1 MAESKNEKRSCP
13 CGGSFLLKH
22 KAEHY
27 RCAKHRAYVNGDASI
42 IGISE
47 DVTKKR
53 YRVKFS
59 RKGLLVADCDSV
71 KRFPYGTSCRPREV
85 ALAEAIA
92 WRTALFEKYLR
103 PDLAIPDGG
112 TGAL

>member
-1 MAESKNEKRSCP
+1 M
-13 CGGSFLLKH
+13 LKH

-59 RKGLLVADCDSV
+59 RKGLLVADCDKCKV
-71 KRFPYGTSCRPREV
+71 FHFGTRPREV